1 MELKHKGKTYEL
13 VELQELGTNETFD
26 IVAIFE
32 TRKKGGFWELG
43 DFVNFFY
50 GASLESK
57 ENIKS
62 IALDYIKDYE
72 SSKDQQTKAQ
82 DQNNQ
87 PNQPQTTKQKKYK
100 RVLEIIKK
108 LGDENNE
115 QDTCELV
122 EELENLL
129 PFKNKREQNKWI
141 DLTITFKC
149 WEDWESTTLEIAQRL
164 NK

>member
-13 VELQELGTNETFD
+13 VELKEPITNELFD
-26 IVAIFE
+26 IIAIFE
-32 TRKKGGFWELG
+32 TRKDGDFWELG
-43 DFVNFFY
+43 DFVNYFY
-50 GASLESK
+50 GASVESE

-62 IALDYIKDYE
+62 IALDYIKEYE
-72 SSKDQQTKAQ
+72 LSKGGQTKVQ
-82 DQNNQ
+82 DQNDQ
-87 PNQPQTTKQKKYK
+87 PKQPQTTTQKKYK
-100 RVLEIIKK
+100 RVLEIINK

-129 PFKNKREQNKWI
+129 PFKNKREQNKWV
-141 DLTITFKC
+141 DLTTTFKC
-149 WEDWESTTLEIAQRL
+149 WEDWESATLDIAQRL